1 MEKLKSVLLLLL
13 PYISI
18 VFLLIMSIG
27 YLGTLLVESYRERIL
42 ENQQKSI
49 ETAVQ
54 RFGER
59 MKGVEDISYL
69 LEDSKAVKKYAY
81 ASLSNQKNALLEYID
96 VMVELNNYQYSQDIA
111 EIYLFDSKNERV
123 ITSSAAFSNA
133 EEYFKYNY
141 QIEGMSVKDSV
152 ERLKT
157 PAYGCEYSAVMDVKL
172 KGEQFEVIE
181 YRLRVPIE
189 WGGDNNLKLVIVMK
203 TADIFGDLAHALDE
217 GGEFYVYDK
226 NERLIY
232 CSGTKWNEPFAQ
244 SGGPELKSVYCDGEN
259 IYASSLQTA
268 DERWS
273 VRICLPDFVDRSH
286 ISIPHLGMLVIV
298 PILVSIILCVYFTY
312 KNHKK
317 ISEALSENIRFKGRI
332 ESYEKGRKHQ
342 ILDKMIRGAYGSS
355 EEMKKALSEIA
366 FHNTDI
372 SCAALCIRY
381 EGSDYR
387 KAVSEELTIKD
398 MVRNLLTESSE
409 CETEIFDTTA
419 RETVCILFNDA
430 NEDMELAVRNMIS
443 GLNVEI
449 FYYYGIEAQLGVGNP
464 VSSIYEISSS
474 YTQAKTVISYR
485 ETLGNNVLFFSELT
499 QLEDVCWYPKEFDEM
514 IFNYII
520 AGKAQEAKELVG
532 KLYRENLENGSRMV
546 PIKAISMMKSTGR
559 LSVFC
564 GGKIQHLCRG
574 IFRNSA
580 RLSEYRKLF

>member
-232 CSGTKWNEPFAQ
+232 CSGTNGIPMRESPDLYIQRRKCICTVRSRCR
-244 SGGPELKSVYCDGEN
+244 SGSAIFG
-259 IYASSLQTA
+259 
-268 DERWS
+268 
-273 VRICLPDFVDRSH
+273 
-286 ISIPHLGMLVIV
+286 
-298 PILVSIILCVYFTY
+298 
-312 KNHKK
+312 KNC
-317 ISEALSENIRFKGRI
+317 AL
-332 ESYEKGRKHQ
+332 
-342 ILDKMIRGAYGSS
+342 
-355 EEMKKALSEIA
+355 
-366 FHNTDI
+366 
-372 SCAALCIRY
+372 
-381 EGSDYR
+381 
-387 KAVSEELTIKD
+387 
-398 MVRNLLTESSE
+398 
-409 CETEIFDTTA
+409 
-419 RETVCILFNDA
+419 
-430 NEDMELAVRNMIS
+430 
-443 GLNVEI
+443 
-449 FYYYGIEAQLGVGNP
+449 
-464 VSSIYEISSS
+464 
-474 YTQAKTVISYR
+474 
-485 ETLGNNVLFFSELT
+485 
-499 QLEDVCWYPKEFDEM
+499 
-514 IFNYII
+514 
-520 AGKAQEAKELVG
+520 
-532 KLYRENLENGSRMV
+532 
-546 PIKAISMMKSTGR
+546 
-559 LSVFC
+559 
-564 GGKIQHLCRG
+564 
-574 IFRNSA
+574 
-580 RLSEYRKLF
+580 